1 MKSLLTCVILL
12 LSMVVLP
19 AGLNAGNNLPLYE
32 GSEVIKMR
40 VQSSQTDCDGVEGG
54 QLCFVVQKE
63 SSIGKENWETLE
75 QQIEGFNYEPGY
87 VYDITVR
94 IERIENPA
102 ENQSPFRYILV
113 DVISRHAD

>member
-1 MKSLLTCVILL
+1 MRTLLTVVVLL
-12 LSMVVLP
+12 L
-19 AGLNAGNNLPLYE
+19 GLAAIPFGAKAENNLPLFE

-54 QLCFVVQKE
+54 QLCYVVQKE

-75 QQIEGFNYEPGY
+75 QQIEGFNYEVGY

-94 IERIENPA
+94 IEKMENPA

-113 DVISRHAD
+113 EVISRQAD

>member
-1 MKSLLTCVILL
+1 MRTLLTVVVLL
-12 LSMVVLP
+12 L
-19 AGLNAGNNLPLYE
+19 GLAAVPFGAKAGNNLPLFE

-54 QLCFVVQKE
+54 QLCYVVQKE

-75 QQIEGFNYEPGY
+75 QQIEGFNYEAGY

-94 IERIENPA
+94 IEKMENPA

-113 DVISRHAD
+113 EVISRQAD